1 MLKCSN
7 VPACIHRP
15 GVFPKPAGLTVSLQK
30 HYSGSQRTF
39 WHDGPGGEDGLDGQD
54 GEDGLDGGQ
63 VDIALVGKYIC

>member
-30 HYSGSQRTF
+30 HYSGSQRRF
-39 WHDGPGGEDGLDGQD
+39 WHTMVRVVRMALMARMVRMVWM
-54 GEDGLDGGQ
+54 
-63 VDIALVGKYIC
+63 VDKWTLVGKYIC